1 VIVYAFYRGH
11 TSSRVIESLCKTDL
25 KFIALAAGRQ
35 PHFTTIANFVSAN
48 CEAMGQLFHKVLL
61 ICDQSGLIGKEH
73 FAIDGCKIPTNAS
86 KQWSGTHKELRKKSD
101 KLKQAAEKIIDKHM
115 SSDSDTSSGKKLK
128 DEQKQ
133 TIETLLKNE
142 KKIDKFLSEN

>member
-1 VIVYAFYRGH
+1 
-11 TSSRVIESLCKTDL
+11 L

-35 PHFTTIANFVSAN
+35 PHFITITNFVSAN

-86 KQWSGTHKELRKKSD
+86 KQWSG
-101 KLKQAAEKIIDKHM
+101 
-115 SSDSDTSSGKKLK
+115 KKLK